1 MAFISS
7 IHINS
12 LYQIPILPAKKIGRV
27 VFRRIS
33 EDVTDVTFQLEL
45 LKLPGH
51 LDHPGMGWDS

>member
-12 LYQIPILPAKKIGRV
+12 LDQIPILPAKKIDRV

-51 LDHPGMGWDS
+51 LDHPGMG